1 MITFQHTNSNHQN
14 NESEQIGDI
23 LVEVL
28 TYINRRTSSTE
39 TIIVPETQNND
50 IMNSFLVN
58 SRSQ

>member
-1 MITFQHTNSNHQN
+1 MNRN
-14 NESEQIGDI
+14 QIGDI